1 MKQQEREF
9 FISTIRSGNIYF
21 TIGKTKF
28 CIKPMTYIQC
38 IQALEA
44 YNDSYDQALSDGLMT
59 EDEAEQM
66 LRSTGIWT
74 EEEDAKVEGINKD
87 MEKLKIEIYNNRR
100 KPQMRERIRSYIRLA
115 EAALFE
121 QINLKNSYFANTCE
135 GVASLDKA
143 TWIIENTTYVNDK
156 KYDFEELSIEQ
167 ITGKSRE
174 FIFEEATIRELA
186 RNDPWLSIWRMKE
199 KIGCKLFYNDENS
212 EVTENQ
218 KNLVMWATVYD
229 NVHENLDCPSEEVIE
244 DDDVLDGW
252 FIVQRK
258 KREKE
263 KLEKEFDSKTS
274 DKIKNAHEVFVMS
287 DSEEEDELIENMN
300 DPNARRIK
308 RERSGTL
315 KRKGSMK
322 QHEFQDEILK
332 KRAESNTMFRDK
344 MRG

>member
-1 MKQQEREF
+1 
-9 FISTIRSGNIYF
+9 
-21 TIGKTKF
+21 
-28 CIKPMTYIQC
+28 MTYIQC

-199 KIGCKLFYNDENS
+199 KIADY
-212 EVTENQ
+212 
-218 KNLVMWATVYD
+218 
-229 NVHENLDCPSEEVIE
+229 
-244 DDDVLDGW
+244 
-252 FIVQRK
+252 
-258 KREKE
+258 
-263 KLEKEFDSKTS
+263 
-274 DKIKNAHEVFVMS
+274 
-287 DSEEEDELIENMN
+287 
-300 DPNARRIK
+300 
-308 RERSGTL
+308 
-315 KRKGSMK
+315 
-322 QHEFQDEILK
+322 
-332 KRAESNTMFRDK
+332 
-344 MRG
+344 